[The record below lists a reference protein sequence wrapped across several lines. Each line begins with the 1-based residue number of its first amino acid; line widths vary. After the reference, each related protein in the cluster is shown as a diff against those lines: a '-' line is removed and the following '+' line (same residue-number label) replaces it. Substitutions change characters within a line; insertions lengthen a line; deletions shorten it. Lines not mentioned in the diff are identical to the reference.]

1 MVVLVNRGIEEFRVE
16 RDVKG
21 VGRLEGR
28 ESYRS
33 RWEVVVR
40 KITGL
45 CFYFS
50 KLSVFYLVGLVV
62 GIVV

>member
-40 KITGL
+40 KITG
-45 CFYFS
+45 Y
-50 KLSVFYLVGLVV
+50 VFILVS
-62 GIVV
+62 